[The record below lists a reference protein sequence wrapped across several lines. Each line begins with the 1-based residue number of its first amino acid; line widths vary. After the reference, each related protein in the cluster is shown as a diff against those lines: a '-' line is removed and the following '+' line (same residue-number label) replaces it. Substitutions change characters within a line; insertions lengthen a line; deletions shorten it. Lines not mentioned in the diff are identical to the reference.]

1 MEIKNL
7 KDTSLSDIVQT
18 LTLSFADYFVQ
29 LSSDVAYWEK
39 RFEASRVDYALSFG
53 MFDEQGKLVGFIING
68 IDELDGIKTAYNTGT
83 GVMASSRGH
92 KIIDQL
98 YTHALPYFK
107 EAGIRQCT
115 LEVILQNERAI
126 HVYERIGFHI
136 SKEMKCFKGTLAVT
150 DPEVRAQQ
158 VSFGKL
164 EETAKARDGHYS
176 WDNTAAAVEASDGRY
191 QGYEAYKGDTMIG
204 YFILS
209 PATNHLIQFEAT
221 TGNADDL
228 KSLLSAIATISP
240 EVKINNVDSKRTA
253 ITEEL
258 LAAGL
263 DNFIDQYEMQMS
275 LN

>member
-39 RFEASRVDYALSFG
+39 RFEASRVDYGLSFG
-53 MFDEQGKLVGFIING
+53 MFENGQLVGFIING
-68 IDELDGIKTAYNTGT
+68 IDELNGVKTAYNTGT
-83 GVMASSRGH
+83 GVTASARGN

-98 YTHALPYFK
+98 YEHALPYFK

-115 LEVILQNERAI
+115 LEVIRQNERAI

-136 SKEMKCFKGTLAVT
+136 SKDMKCFKGTLKVT
-150 DPEVRAQQ
+150 HPDVTVQQ

-164 EETAKARDGHYS
+164 EEKAKVHDDHYS
-176 WDNTAAAVEASDGRY
+176 WDNSTAAVAASDGRY
-191 QGYEAYKGDTMIG
+191 QGYEAYKGEDTIG

-209 PATNHLIQFEAT
+209 PATNHLIQFEVT
-221 TGNADDL
+221 SGNPADL
-228 KSLLSAIATISP
+228 ELLLSAIAVITP
-240 EVKINNVDSKRTA
+240 EVKINNVDSERSA
-253 ITEEL
+253 ITEGL

>member
-7 KDTSLSDIVQT
+7 KDTPLSDIVQA

-39 RFEASRVDYALSFG
+39 RFESSRVDYSLSFG
-53 MFDEQGKLVGFIING
+53 MFENGQLVGFIING
-68 IDELDGIKTAYNTGT
+68 IDELNGVKTAYNTGT

-98 YTHALPYFK
+98 YAHALPYFK
-107 EAGIRQCT
+107 EAGIKQCT

-136 SKEMKCFKGTLAVT
+136 SKEMKCFKGTLKVT
-150 DPEVRAQQ
+150 DPEITAQQ
-158 VSFGKL
+158 VPFGQL
-164 EETAKARDGHYS
+164 EDRTRSLDGHYS
-176 WDNTAAAVEASDGRY
+176 WDNTTAAIEASGDRY
-191 QGYEAYKGDTMIG
+191 QGYEVYNGADVIG
-204 YFILS
+204 YFVLN
-209 PATNHLIQFEAT
+209 PATHHLIQFEVT
-221 TGNADDL
+221 TGNPGDL
-228 KSLLSAIATISP
+228 KFLLSAVAGVSP
-240 EVKINNVDSKRTA
+240 EVKINNVSSKRTE
-253 ITEEL
+253 ITEGL